1 MRCERCD
8 QGDRTPVRRAK
19 LAERDQRVA
28 VVIDVPMEECP
39 ACGDRWLRW
48 DVAARLDEILTEM
61 LAGDVEVVT
70 RHFPTD
76 VEAA

>member
-61 LAGDVEVVT
+61 LAGDVEIST